1 MCCGCIGV
9 YRKERLDESFREI
22 LRRYQKYVIED
33 TCWFSIELEYHMKPT
48 YTDFERQQLTEVFGC
63 FPEQVIW
70 IFGEGDRIY
79 VAAYEIIRHFG
90 GLLKVNF
97 NADRNDIH
105 SCKGFKIEIY
115 KKQWRNPLRHDPDYL
130 LVDQHFIKDY
140 YAIVSG
146 DNFQKFKLDVF
157 MPYA

>member
-1 MCCGCIGV
+1 
-9 YRKERLDESFREI
+9 
-22 LRRYQKYVIED
+22 
-33 TCWFSIELEYHMKPT
+33 MKPT

-90 GLLKVNF
+90 GLLRVSIGEGK
-97 NADRNDIH
+97 NDINYH
-105 SCKGFKIEIY
+105 KGIKIEVH
-115 KKQWRNPLRHDPDYL
+115 KKKRKNPLRHEPDYW
-130 LVDQHFIKDY
+130 LVDHIFIKEFFAD
-140 YAIVSG
+140 ISG
-146 DNFQKFKLDVF
+146 DNFEKFKLDVF